1 MSKYGICHLAQAPL
15 RDTISHSS
23 EMISQVLFGDIVEI
37 KDKYQN
43 WHEVETVFDGYEG
56 WLDEKQFIP
65 LDQADFEA
73 MKAEKNPVFSAGFVS
88 ETERETDHAVFRIGM
103 GCRLP
108 LFQNGAFKLGKLD
121 YSYKSPVWE
130 IPADA
135 EQKRK
140 SVMERALLLMNT
152 PYLWG
157 GKSSAGLDCSGFT
170 QLIFRTC
177 GIHLLRNASQQATQ
191 GTLINLLAEAQT
203 GDLLFFDN
211 ENEQIVHVGIY
222 NGNGHVLHSSGC
234 VRIDPVDHEGI
245 YRQDLGNYSH
255 HLRLIRRVI
264 S

>member
-23 EMISQVLFGDIVEI
+23 EMISQVLFGDIVEL

-43 WHEVETVFDGYEG
+43 WHKVETLFDGYEG

-65 LDQADFEA
+65 LEQEDFEA
-73 MKAEKNPVFSAGFVS
+73 HKADKTQVFSTGFVS
-88 ETERETDHAVFRIGM
+88 EVERNTDHAIFHIGM

-108 LFQNGAFKLGKLD
+108 LFHERSFKIGKLE
-121 YSYKSPVWE
+121 YSYRNSVWE
-130 IPADA
+130 VPATP
-135 EQKRK
+135 ELKRK
-140 SVMERALLLMNT
+140 AIVERALLLLNT

-157 GKSSAGLDCSGFT
+157 GKSAAGIDCSGFT

-177 GIHLLRNASQQATQ
+177 GIALKRNASQQAQQ
-191 GTLINLLAEAQT
+191 GTLVNLIDEAQA

-222 NGNGHVLHSSGC
+222 TDNGHILHSSGC

-245 YRQDLGNYSH
+245 FKQEIGTYSH
-255 HLRLIRRVI
+255 HLRLIKRML
-264 S
+264 